1 MQRLILAG
9 LLSGLAGLAN
19 AELQVLDDE
28 KLATVSGAGFGVVIE
43 DFLYDGTQA
52 TITINDI
59 TNGSGQNVPI
69 AVKELYVGATGSN
82 KGSNLQPVNI
92 GRLSYPWTLDLV
104 KGENLKTLRDDGQLV
119 QTVPTNLSV
128 LSFAAPDKI
137 FGAGGQPCI
146 SGYAA
151 AGNNCSMRSTEK
163 VDAGIRFDFSVTGS
177 RTDVINMDFT
187 ELTMDGSYLRLWGDN
202 NRQQLVGEARI
213 NLYAKTL
220 EILSCATGS
229 ANCTTAQEQA
239 ARTIYFTNTYAMLAL
254 GYGKSQPLLF
264 DVTSNGQFVLELP
277 NPVAGVTNATTRN
290 QIAADFYANAPRTNI
305 LIDNLNFGGTRS
317 SPTAVPTG
325 GYNFGRNEISGM
337 SFNYLKVS
345 SHDL

>member
-1 MQRLILAG
+1 M
-9 LLSGLAGLAN
+9 
-19 AELQVLDDE
+19 
-28 KLATVSGAGFGVVIE
+28 
-43 DFLYDGTQA
+43 
-52 TITINDI
+52 
-59 TNGSGQNVPI
+59 
-69 AVKELYVGATGSN
+69 
-82 KGSNLQPVNI
+82 
-92 GRLSYPWTLDLV
+92 
-104 KGENLKTLRDDGQLV
+104 
-119 QTVPTNLSV
+119 
-128 LSFAAPDKI
+128 
-137 FGAGGQPCI
+137 
-146 SGYAA
+146 
-151 AGNNCSMRSTEK
+151 
-163 VDAGIRFDFSVTGS
+163 
-177 RTDVINMDFT
+177 
-187 ELTMDGSYLRLWGDN
+187 GDN
-202 NRQQLVGEARI
+202 TRKQLVGEARI